1 MPEYLFS
8 YGTLQKE
15 FVQLKLFGRR
25 LTGHADRLCGYQL
38 KTIEV
43 EDEVFLSKGEERY
56 QRTLVPTSIKDDAVD
71 GTVLELTYEELLKA
85 DSYEPENYKRKRI
98 TLASGKQA
106 WIYLVAEA

>member
-1 MPEYLFS
+1 MTEYLFS

-25 LTGHADRLCGYQL
+25 LSGHADRLCEYRL

-43 EDEVFLSKGEERY
+43 EDEVFLSKGEEKH
-56 QRTLVPTSIKDDAVD
+56 QRTLIHTADKGDVVD
-71 GTVLELTYEELLKA
+71 GTVLELSYEELLKA
-85 DSYEPENYKRKRI
+85 DSYEPENYKRKQV
-98 TLASGKQA
+98 TLASGKRA